1 MFRAVRTLAVA
12 VLLGLASTLAVGAT
26 PAHALDLD
34 QARAQGLI
42 GERAD
47 GYAGVVTPSAEANA
61 LVADVNARRRAAY
74 ADIAAKNGTSPEA
87 VGSVTAE
94 RLIARLPKGAFVQDA
109 SGRWVRK

>member
-1 MFRAVRTLAVA
+1 MFRAARTLAVA
-12 VLLGLASTLAVGAT
+12 VLLGLASALAAGAS

-42 GERAD
+42 GEQVD
-47 GYAGVVTPSAEANA
+47 GFAGVVTPSPEANA

-74 ADIAAKNGTSPEA
+74 ADIAAKNATTPEA
-87 VGSVTAE
+87 VAAVTAE
-94 RLIARLPKGAFVQDA
+94 RLIARLPKGAFVKDA